1 MRCLF
6 MLLLALAGLL
16 STGCSS
22 GGQLKLPSGTVITP
36 PKQSEQPTQVTESK
50 ASQTLSIPAGST
62 IQVVHTP
69 ATPSAPESTQ
79 TTYTISKDTQQ
90 SVQSNS
96 QTISLSPTRKPDT
109 TVELHRADLA
119 ERRWLLFVGIGLG
132 VAGIALRSLL
142 PAWPGLSTGCFGGAV
157 LALAAWKLAEIPAW
171 IFLCVIGVVGLLAL
185 GYKKGNIDKDGDGVP
200 DILQRR

>member
-119 ERRWLLFVGIGLG
+119 ERRIILYVAIACLLG
-132 VAGIALRSLL
+132 GIALKALM
-142 PAWPGLSTGCFGGAV
+142 PAWPGASTTAWVASGV
-157 LALAAWKLAEIPAW
+157 LFAAWKFSEVPWWAAAL
-171 IFLCVIGVVGLLAL
+171 VVGLYVAIAG
-185 GYKKGNIDKDGDGVP
+185 GYKRGEVDERKP
-200 DILQRR
+200 S